1 MSPERSISPQFWQF
15 KLWQVFALVA
25 VLGVLAAVIAPR
37 LFEAFKAWKE
47 EQAVRDA
54 AAPQGALA
62 QAILRGDTEGARE
75 ALRSGARLS
84 MTINDTRSQE
94 TRNSSPLYAAIAL
107 GHVEIVQLLLDHGA
121 DVNEPGAYDRE
132 SPLCAAASRGHIDI
146 AKLLLERG
154 ADANRPNRS
163 DRQPPLFGAISCQQS
178 AGIKV
183 QLIRLLLKHGADIHC
198 VVDGVDPMDMAVRWG
213 DGEVGDLLKDEGLP
227 YGPREMAAFNRL
239 DELKR
244 ALAESPDIVHE
255 RFESVGWNST
265 IDDTHITTL
274 LGVAL
279 RKNYLDMAR
288 MLLEAGAKVDTRE
301 HDGRTPLHIA
311 ATLGGDPEAIRLLVK
326 HGADVNAV
334 DNNGRTPLAT
344 LQHWAKREAAKAAL
358 LEAGA
363 K

>member
-15 KLWQVFALVA
+15 KLWQVLVLVGA
-25 VLGVLAAVIAPR
+25 VGVLAAVIAPR
-37 LFEAFKAWKE
+37 LFEAFQAWKE

-75 ALRSGARLS
+75 ALRAGARLS
-84 MTINDTRSQE
+84 MTISDQRSHE
-94 TRNSSPLYAAIAL
+94 LSNSSPLYAAIAL

-121 DVNEPGAYDRE
+121 DVNEPGAYDRAA
-132 SPLCAAASRGHIDI
+132 PLYAAASHGHLDI
-146 AKLLLERG
+146 VKLLLERG
-154 ADANRPNRS
+154 ADANHPDRS
-163 DRQPPLFGAISCQQS
+163 SRRPPLFGAVSGTPT
-178 AGIKV
+178 ADIKV
-183 QLIRLLLKHGADIHC
+183 QIIRLLLKHGADVHAEA
-198 VVDGVDPMDMAVRWG
+198 DGIDLMDMAVRSG
-213 DGEVGDLLKDEGLP
+213 NGEVGDLLKDEGLP

-244 ALAESPDIVHE
+244 ALAESPDLVHE
-255 RFESVGWNST
+255 QIESVGWNSSL
-265 IDDTHITTL
+265 DDTHVTTL

-279 RKNYLDMAR
+279 RKNYIDMAR

>member
-1 MSPERSISPQFWQF
+1 MSPERSIGPQFWQF

-25 VLGVLAAVIAPR
+25 ALGILVAIMVPR
-37 LFEAFKAWKE
+37 LLEARRVWKE

-62 QAILRGDTEGARE
+62 AAILGGDTDAVRE
-75 ALRSGARLS
+75 ALRSGAKLS
-84 MTINDTRSQE
+84 MTISDPRSQAIN
-94 TRNSSPLYAAIAL
+94 NSSPLYAAIAR

-132 SPLCAAASRGHIDI
+132 TPLYAAASHGHVEIL
-146 AKLLLERG
+146 KLLLERG
-154 ADANRPNRS
+154 ADANRPGRFS
-163 DRQPPLFGAISCQQS
+163 RQPPLFGAVSCRQTADIQL
-178 AGIKV
+178 
-183 QLIRLLLKHGADIHC
+183 QLIRLLLMHSAEIHC
-198 VVDGVDPMDMAVRWG
+198 EADGLDLMDMAVRSG
-213 DGEVGDLLKDEGLP
+213 NGEVGDLLKDEGLP
-227 YGPREMAAFNRL
+227 YGPREMAAFNRI
-239 DELKR
+239 DELER
-244 ALAESPDIVHE
+244 AIRESPDLVRE

-265 IDDTHITTL
+265 IDDTHVTTL

-279 RKNYLDMAR
+279 WKNYVELAR
-288 MLLEAGAKVDTRE
+288 MLLEAGARVDTRE
-301 HDGRTPLHIA
+301 HDGRTPLHTA

-344 LQHWAKREAAKAAL
+344 LENWAKREAAKSAL
-358 LEAGA
+358 IEAGA